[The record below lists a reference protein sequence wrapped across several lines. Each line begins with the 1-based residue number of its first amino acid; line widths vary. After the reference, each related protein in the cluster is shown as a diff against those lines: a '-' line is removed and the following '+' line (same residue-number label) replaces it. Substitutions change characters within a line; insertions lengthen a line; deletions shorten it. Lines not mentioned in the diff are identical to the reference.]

1 MHPPSS
7 PRTQRR
13 GNAPDTGIA
22 ARLRKVVADIRDQG
36 DVNLTRLTLLK
47 KWFEAPGRLASFG
60 VFIAHYASH
69 RTQGKTPEAKALY
82 QEART
87 LLADGTMFDPR
98 IPRPAAMALHA
109 RLKDFQNEHRDMRWA
124 SVRVVHDLGLFL
136 IEGGLELYLGR
147 GISPTEGYRLA
158 VAYCEHYDP
167 RYGNGLN
174 GPSVEG
180 IEEIAGFVLAV
191 EARERGGSG
200 PIA

>member
-1 MHPPSS
+1 MQPPDS
-7 PRTQRR
+7 PPTQRR
-13 GNAPDTGIA
+13 GKAPDSGIA
-22 ARLRKVVADIRDQG
+22 ARLRKIAADIREHG
-36 DVNLTRLTLLK
+36 NVNLTRLTLLK

-60 VFIAHYASH
+60 VFIAHRASR
-69 RTQGKTPEAKALY
+69 RTQAKTPEAKALY

-98 IPRPAAMALHA
+98 IPRPAALALHT
-109 RLKDFQNEHRDMRWA
+109 RLQAFQNEHRNMRWA
-124 SVRVVHDLGLFL
+124 SVRLVHDLGLFL

-174 GPSVEG
+174 GPSVDG
-180 IEEIAGFVLAV
+180 IEEIAGYVLAV
-191 EARERGGSG
+191 EAHERGGS
-200 PIA
+200 